1 MIGLVHFNSYFIFFT
16 TGFHLKKY
24 FIYTAFG
31 LDPTKEKVRVL
42 GIGSSMRKNSFS
54 TKALRNILEII
65 TVKYNTEARLVNLLE
80 SVLPMYKPGS
90 KIEDN
95 NVRKI
100 TSDVNWANVFVL
112 ASPDYHGSMSGAMK
126 NFLDFFWKEF
136 SGKTFGYIVS
146 SHEKGLTVMDQMR
159 TAVRQCYAWSLPYG
173 ISINEREDFDSE
185 RQIVSK
191 KLQARMEMLSRD
203 LVVYGGLIYWQF
215 MKDQNSSEPNTFAH
229 YYL

>member
-1 MIGLVHFNSYFIFFT
+1 MHFRI
-16 TGFHLKKY
+16 
-24 FIYTAFG
+24 
-31 LDPTKEKVRVL
+31 DPTKEKVRVL
-42 GIGSSMRKNSFS
+42 GIGSSMRNNSFS
-54 TKALRNILEII
+54 TKALTNILEII

-80 SVLPMYKPGS
+80 TELPMYKPGT
-90 KIEDN
+90 KFENDN
-95 NVRKI
+95 VKKI

-112 ASPDYHGSMSGAMK
+112 ASPDYHGSMSGTMK

-136 SGKTFGYIVS
+136 SGKTFGYVVS

-173 ISINEREDFDSE
+173 ISINEREDFDSDG
-185 RQIVSK
+185 QIVSK
-191 KLQARMEMLSRD
+191 KLQSRMEMLSRD

-215 MKDQNSSEPNTFAH
+215 MKDRNSSEQNTFAH

>member
-1 MIGLVHFNSYFIFFT
+1 
-16 TGFHLKKY
+16 
-24 FIYTAFG
+24 
-31 LDPTKEKVRVL
+31 
-42 GIGSSMRKNSFS
+42 MRKNSFS
-54 TKALRNILEII
+54 TNALKNVLEII
-65 TVKYNTEARLVNLLE
+65 SVKYKSEARLLNLLE
-80 SVLPMYKPGS
+80 TELPMYRPSTRFENESVK
-90 KIEDN
+90 
-95 NVRKI
+95 KI

-112 ASPDYHGSMSGAMK
+112 ASPDYHGSMSGTMK

-173 ISINEREDFDSE
+173 ISINEREDLDSNGL
-185 RQIVSK
+185 IVNK
-191 KLQARMEMLSRD
+191 KLQSRMEMLARD

-215 MKDQNSSEPNTFAH
+215 TKDLDSSEPNTFAH

>member
-1 MIGLVHFNSYFIFFT
+1 
-16 TGFHLKKY
+16 
-24 FIYTAFG
+24 
-31 LDPTKEKVRVL
+31 L
-42 GIGSSMRKNSFS
+42 GIGSSMRNNSFS

-80 SVLPMYKPGS
+80 TELPMYKPGT
-90 KIEDN
+90 KIENN
-95 NVRKI
+95 NVKKI

-173 ISINEREDFDSE
+173 ISINEREDFDSD